1 MTTSNFWDHRLTAK
15 ENIARLLKKYI
26 YFVLGIPLLL
36 LPLLYRL
43 SPSQEQDIRF
53 LLVYLPIIGSI
64 FIILGCLGL
73 WTQDKANNHPVK
85 LVFHGLWVLL
95 ILYFASLA
103 MTTTSLLSE
112 TKRNPLMS
120 GQDIIVLGAELSAD
134 SDRRILNHLLEPV
147 AGYLKQY
154 PEAKAILTGG
164 IYERASQSTAI
175 YMADYLATAGIS
187 QDRLYL
193 ADGSADTKQA
203 IQEAKA
209 LVKDLQGGSQQA
221 TVGLVGHEYQL
232 HRGRLYAKREDL
244 AIAKMCVITPSDDFL
259 SANYFIREHPKVLLA
274 WIGK

>member
-1 MTTSNFWDHRLTAK
+1 MTTWDQRLTTK
-15 ENIARLLKKYI
+15 ENVFRLFKKYG
-26 YFVLGIPLLL
+26 YFILGIPLLL

-43 SPSQEQDIRF
+43 STPLKQDIRF
-53 LLVYLPIIGSI
+53 LLAYLPIVGVI

-73 WTQDKANNHPVK
+73 WAQDKANSHPGK

-164 IYERASQSTAI
+164 IYEGASQSTAY
-175 YMADYLATAGIS
+175 YMVNYLEAEGIS
-187 QDRLYL
+187 GERLYL
-193 ADGSADTKQA
+193 ADGSTDTKQV
-203 IQEAKA
+203 IREAKA
-209 LVKDLQGGSQQA
+209 VVEELQGGSQQ
-221 TVGLVGHEYQL
+221 TSVGLAGHEYQL
-232 HRGRLYAKREDL
+232 HRGRLYAKRESLD
-244 AIAKMCVITPSDDFL
+244 IAKMCVITPSDGFL

-274 WIGK
+274 WMGR